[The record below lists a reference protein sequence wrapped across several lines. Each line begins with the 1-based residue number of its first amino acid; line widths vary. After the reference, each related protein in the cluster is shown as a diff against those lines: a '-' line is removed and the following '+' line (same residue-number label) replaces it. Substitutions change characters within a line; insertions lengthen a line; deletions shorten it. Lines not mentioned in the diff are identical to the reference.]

1 MKKIFFALIALISCM
16 STNAQ
21 IMKVMKGD
29 QVIATYKASEAD
41 RFVYEDVPIKGFAKA
56 TIGGKEVSVK
66 WIQLW
71 EDGPKFAE
79 YNVGVTDGK
88 AESYGG
94 YYEWGGKVDNDPST
108 NYNTGTSPLS
118 GNDDTATAVWGYN
131 WRMPSKTELEKLVNN
146 CTVDNITQN
155 GVNGT
160 RFTGKGEYSDNSIFL
175 PKAGYNRGKILD
187 DDFIGYYWSKTPNTD
202 DAWYVRLYNTPR
214 IYSDTRNKEY
224 TVRAVLADPYN
235 GHEYVDLGLSVKWA
249 TCNVGA
255 TKPEEHGGFYVWSAT
270 EEKTNEPYQTQNTSD
285 WESLR
290 YTKYVGSTTS
300 PYKDSSATDAD
311 ALKTVLDPE
320 DDVAHVKWG
329 GIWRMPTGDEM
340 EELVNKCT
348 WTWEAKNGING
359 YTVTGPNGKS
369 IFLPTYNGQ
378 DGNYWSS
385 SLGVSPG
392 QPHPGWATMIWFGP
406 SFVYN
411 ATDGRSYDYPVRP

>member
-41 RFVYEDVPIKGFAKA
+41 RFVYEDVPTKGFAKA

-94 YYEWGGKVDNDPST
+94 YYTWVKSDI
-108 NYNTGTSPLS
+108 
-118 GNDDTATAVWGYN
+118 ATANWGAN
-131 WRMPSKTELEKLVNN
+131 WRMPKKDELEAFIAN
-146 CTVDNITQN
+146 CDIEHTSLNA
-155 GVNGT
+155 VNGIKA
-160 RFTGKGEYSDNSIFL
+160 TGRGEYSNNSIFL
-175 PKAGYNRGKILD
+175 PAAGYSADGDKWLVNEDGH
-187 DDFIGYYWSKTPNTD
+187 YWSATTISNNE
-202 DAWYVRLYNTPR
+202 AWDLAFFSGIEGV
-214 IYSDTRNKEY
+214 YSGFCNLEY
-224 TVRAVLADPYN
+224 SVRAVLADPYN

-340 EELVNKCT
+340 EELVDKCT

-385 SLGVSPG
+385 SLGIGPG
-392 QPHPGWATMIWFGP
+392 QTHPGWATMIWFGP

-411 ATDGRSYDYPVRP
+411 AKDGRKYDYPVRPVCP